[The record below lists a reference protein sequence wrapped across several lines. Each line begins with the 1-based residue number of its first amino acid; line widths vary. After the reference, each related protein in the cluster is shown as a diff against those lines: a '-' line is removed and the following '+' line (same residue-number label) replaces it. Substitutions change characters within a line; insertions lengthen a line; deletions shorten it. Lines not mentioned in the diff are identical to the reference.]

1 MIKKIL
7 TLMILCTFLLIGNVS
22 AFGYE
27 DVSLGTFTKDHCI
40 NIQQTCDNCTYIN
53 ITSITFPNSTK
64 AVSNVEMIQDST
76 DFSYEFCSASGLGEY
91 FVNYKG
97 DENGITSIAKTW
109 FDVTQNGRENPSGIV
124 IVVYSILFLGL
135 LAFLIYFLFYTLFF
149 FIEFKM
155 EKEQDMKPF
164 FTIKDLV
171 FNLSGFFVLLGFQ
184 YLSRIYIGNVLINK
198 IVGLTVF
205 VSAWT
210 NVGLSIV
217 AILLSFTIASWG
229 EILRGLKRDEQ
240 W

>member
-1 MIKKIL
+1 MDKRIL

-27 DVSLGTFTKDHCI
+27 DVSLGTFIKDHCV
-40 NIQQTCDNCTYIN
+40 NIQQTCDNCTFVN
-53 ITSITFPNSTK
+53 ITSISYPDSTK
-64 AVSNVEMIQDST
+64 AVSNVEMTKNST
-76 DFSYEFCSASGLGEY
+76 EFSYEFCSTSEFGTYL
-91 FVNYKG
+91 VNYEG
-97 DENGITSIAKTW
+97 DEDGVTSIAKTW
-109 FDVTQNGRENPSGIV
+109 FKITSNGREDPSGIV

-149 FIEFKM
+149 FAEFKM

-164 FTIKDLV
+164 FTIRDLV

-184 YLSRIYIGNVLINK
+184 YLARIYIGNALMNN
-198 IVGLTVF
+198 IVGLVVF

-217 AILLSFTIASWG
+217 AILLSFTVATWG